1 MKQLKTAIRTDEIG
15 DASIIDKIKELGGK
29 VFLDLKFPDIPFT
42 VANHC
47 KAATKKG
54 IDMMTIHCCGGIE
67 MMKKAAEATR
77 ATAEELN
84 IKKPILL
91 GITVLTS
98 VDLDVLNEELRISGS
113 IEEQVVHLAK
123 LAKNAGLDG
132 VVASPKETKL
142 IKEACGPEFLV
153 VTPGIRPKWSVADD
167 QKRITTPADA
177 IANGSDFLVIGRAI
191 TAQDDKVEAVRKI
204 IEEI

>member
-29 VFLDLKFPDIPFT
+29 VFLDLKFTDIPFT